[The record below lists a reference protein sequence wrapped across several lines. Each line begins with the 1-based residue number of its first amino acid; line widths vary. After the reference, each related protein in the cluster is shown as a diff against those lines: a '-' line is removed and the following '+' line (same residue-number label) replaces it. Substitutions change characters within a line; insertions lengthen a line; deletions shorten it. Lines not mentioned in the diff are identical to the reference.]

1 MMVNPDIYAYA
12 TGAILA
18 ISYMVMGIGVSRI
31 VSKAYQRVDIRMFE
45 VFFWPIALCVLAV
58 SGNIRYDDD

>member
-1 MMVNPDIYAYA
+1 MINPDFYAYA

-18 ISYMVMGIGVSRI
+18 ISYMVMGIGVYRL
-31 VSKAYQRVDIRMFE
+31 VSNAYQRADIRMVE
-45 VFFWPIALCVLAV
+45 VFFWPIVLGVLAV